1 MQTEALSLV
10 RRTVIAVLFCGCCG
24 VLQAQQKASSDSI
37 GRERVPVN
45 AAHPQLSLTDSIKA
59 DTLREVVVSNK
70 RKVSFP
76 LNSTMMKEVTFMTKF
91 RQSSLGGWLQKYYP
105 IVNDWITHP
114 FGFAERKRNKK
125 RKKVKHI
132 LEQYDAISAVDPLQL
147 LLDSVAT
154 ALKEKE

>member
-45 AAHPQLSLTDSIKA
+45 VAHPQLSLTDSIKA

-105 IVNDWITHP
+105 IVNDYITHP
-114 FGFAERKRNKK
+114 FGFAERKRNRK
-125 RKKVKHI
+125 RKKVKHV
-132 LEQYDAISAVDPLQL
+132 LEQFDAVGTADPLQV
-147 LLDSVAT
+147 LLDSVA
-154 ALKEKE
+154 LVQGKK